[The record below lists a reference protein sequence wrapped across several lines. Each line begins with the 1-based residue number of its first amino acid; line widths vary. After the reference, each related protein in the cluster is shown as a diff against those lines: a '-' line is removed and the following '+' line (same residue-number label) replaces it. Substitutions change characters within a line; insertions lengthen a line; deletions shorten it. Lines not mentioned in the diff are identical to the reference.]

1 VVSWW
6 CTAIEVRSAI
16 ARLHRNHR
24 ITDQEKQGAL
34 ARLQLLNS
42 GWTEVLPEEQV
53 RYLAATALDKYS
65 LSAADA
71 LQLAAALN
79 WCDQHP
85 SKRFFITSDQRLAE
99 AARATGFSVI
109 TFP

>member
-1 VVSWW
+1 V
-6 CTAIEVRSAI
+6 IEVRSAI

-24 ITDQEKQGAL
+24 LTDQEQQGAL
-34 ARLQLLNS
+34 KRLRLLNS
-42 GWTEVLPEEQV
+42 GWTEVLPEEQI
-53 RYLAATALDKYS
+53 RDLAATALNKHS

-71 LQLAAALN
+71 LQLAAALV
-79 WCDQHP
+79 WCDQRP
-85 SKRFFITSDQRLAE
+85 LQRSFITSDQRLAE